1 MAKALKGIPEN
12 VTTLNLSWNHLNK
25 LSTDGL
31 VIALTGLPKSI
42 TMLDLRCN
50 DLCELGADGL
60 TTTLTR
66 LPKNIAMLDLRC
78 NDLYELGADGLGK
91 ILKNIPN
98 NVTELDLSNN
108 GLFIL
113 NAIDLAKALAQIPG
127 HVKTVRLGD
136 NGLFINRT
144 YKQIDAFL
152 ENLGEQRHRFILS
165 GHGESQLARALGPVA
180 QLTQGNYPIDNSAL
194 PVLQRDVA
202 AHILSFLETN
212 QKPKNPIDFFR
223 SQLKT
228 TIERIECIQ
237 SNKRTQTEPDVSKIP
252 SLK

>member
-1 MAKALKGIPEN
+1 
-12 VTTLNLSWNHLNK
+12 
-25 LSTDGL
+25 
-31 VIALTGLPKSI
+31 
-42 TMLDLRCN
+42 MLDLRCN

-60 TTTLTR
+60 TTMLTV
-66 LPKNIAMLDLRC
+66 LPKSIVILDLRC

-91 ILKNIPN
+91 VLKNIPN
-98 NVTELDLSNN
+98 NVTELDLSSN

-113 NAIDLAKALAQIPG
+113 NAVDLAKTLAQIPS
-127 HVKTVRLGD
+127 HVKTVRLGN
-136 NGLFINRT
+136 NGLFINKT

-165 GHGESQLARALGPVA
+165 GHGESQLARALGSVA
-180 QLTQGNYPIDNSAL
+180 QLTQGNYPTDNPALPAL

-212 QKPKNPIDFFR
+212 QKPKNPIGFFG

-228 TIERIECIQ
+228 TIETIECIQ
-237 SNKRTQTEPDVSKIP
+237 SNKRTQAEPDVSKIP